1 MPLPSFEEFQ
11 GKVIS
16 SYFSSSDIEPTS
28 VLSPLT
34 TSSSTVSSSHGVN
47 TAVGGSGGVSTAISG
62 GGDEQCGGS
71 DWEQVL
77 PPASPTHDHDNDQ
90 SILRLIMMG
99 DSQEDPSHE
108 LNNILQTSSAS
119 QSPVTFHHSD
129 YTSLGTSFGVL
140 DNTTGVFGSVP
151 PLFQSQVVEEK
162 PPPHPL
168 LINQSQTH
176 FTQQPSLF
184 YGHHHTLPPPAK
196 RLNQGSLNQGTL
208 TEQLFKVAEVIESGG
223 DTCLAQGILARLNQ
237 QLSSPAAG
245 KPFERAASYF
255 IEALHSC
262 LLHHNNATQQQ
273 PLLNPY
279 SLIFKISAYKSF
291 SELSPVLQFANFTS
305 NQALL
310 ESFHGFNRL
319 HIIDFDIGFGGQW
332 ASLMQE
338 LVLLRDNN
346 NNNDSPRPLSLKITL
361 LASSHDNDLELGF
374 TQDNLKHFASEINIS
389 LDIQVLTLD
398 LLLSFPPPNEKE
410 AVAVNLSPS
419 SFSNTPSLLL
429 RFVKHLSPTII
440 VCSDRGC
447 ERTDLPFPQQ
457 LLHSLQSHAAL
468 LESLDAVN
476 ASLDAMQKIERFL
489 VQPEIEKLVLDRSS
503 SSRRPVERPMMMTWQ
518 AMFMQMGFSPVA
530 HSNFTES
537 QAECLVQRTPVRGF
551 HVEKKHNSLLLCWQ
565 RRELVGVSA
574 WRCRS

>member
-1 MPLPSFEEFQ
+1 MPLPFEEFQ

-47 TAVGGSGGVSTAISG
+47 TAVGGISG
-62 GGDEQCGGS
+62 GDATTDEQCGQG

-129 YTSLGTSFGVL
+129 YTPLGNSFGVV
-140 DNTTGVFGSVP
+140 DNTAGVFGLNHHSVP
-151 PLFQSQVVEEK
+151 PLFQSQVEEK
-162 PPPHPL
+162 QPL

-176 FTQQPSLF
+176 FTQTPSLF
-184 YGHHHTLPPPAK
+184 YNHQVAAATLPPPAK
-196 RLNQGSLNQGTL
+196 RLNQGSIGQGTI

-237 QLSSPAAG
+237 QLSSPVG
-245 KPFERAASYF
+245 KPFERAAFYF
-255 IEALHSC
+255 IEALHNS
-262 LLHHNNATQQQ
+262 LLHNNNNATQQ
-273 PLLNPY
+273 PLNPY

-291 SELSPVLQFANFTS
+291 SEISPVLQFANFTS

-310 ESFHGFNRL
+310 ESFHGSNRL

-338 LVLLRDNN
+338 LVLRDN
-346 NNNDSPRPLSLKITL
+346 SPPLSLKITVF
-361 LASSHDNDLELGF
+361 ASHDDQHHLELGF

-389 LDIQVLTLD
+389 LDIQVLSLD
-398 LLLSFPPPNEKE
+398 LLLSGSLSWPPSSEKE

-419 SFSNTPSLLL
+419 SLPSPLVL

-447 ERTDLPFPQQ
+447 ERTDLPFPQH

-489 VQPEIEKLVLDRSS
+489 VQPEIEKLVG
-503 SSRRPVERPMMMTWQ
+503 SRRQVERPMMTWQ